1 MTVSEYFKRIYPH
14 IKSGIFYPSK
24 KNTGIFV
31 TLCFQAAGSNYFS
44 FTKGKRYTSADV
56 PLQRK
61 IYDGTRTMSYE
72 VKSSFGHFDV
82 SVLTSF
88 FESSID
94 DGKTKDVML
103 AFGVP
108 VSATAVEK
116 ALCKALA
123 LQMKTLVEAHTDDTE
138 NIVLLEYQ
146 RLVAEPTEVTTPSE
160 VTRVLYPGDSVYME
174 SAWRPVYSV
183 ACNEKFQHTWS
194 FQNSGTQTWRG
205 RKLFFSNHDKVR
217 PRAETNYIDIPDVL
231 PGKGIK
237 ITASMDARGFE
248 GKTECLWI
256 MVDSE
261 GNNCFPNSSF
271 FTIITDVTFRFG

>member
-1 MTVSEYFKRIYPH
+1 MTISEYFKRIYPH
-14 IKSGIFYPSK
+14 IKSGIFYPSQ

-31 TLCFQAAGSNYFS
+31 AMCFQAAGSNYFQLAR
-44 FTKGKRYTSADV
+44 GKRITSADV

-61 IYDGTRTMSYE
+61 IYDGTRTMSLE
-72 VKSSFGHFDV
+72 VKSSFGTFNV
-82 SVLTSF
+82 SELATY
-88 FESSID
+88 FENSIE
-94 DGKTKDVML
+94 DGKIKDVML

-108 VSATAVEK
+108 VAATINEK
-116 ALCKALA
+116 AFCMALA
-123 LQMKTLVEAHTDDTE
+123 LQMKSLIDADSEEVED
-138 NIVLLEYQ
+138 IVLLEYQ
-146 RLVAEPTEVTTPSE
+146 RIVAEPTDDTVHSE

-174 SAWRPVYSV
+174 SAWCPVYNV

-194 FQNSGTQTWRG
+194 FLNSGTQTWRG

-217 PRAETNYIDIPDVL
+217 PRADTNYIEIPVVP

-271 FTIITDVTFRFG
+271 FTIVVDVTFRFS